1 MRLRRPEIARAFVDQ
16 ADKHGID
23 HAVKELAA
31 LMLEDRIHEQIEEI
45 ILDIA
50 EVYRD
55 KHGVI
60 EADVKTA
67 FKLSTELKK
76 QLVARVKDSTG
87 AKKVILHEEVDT
99 SLLAGVV
106 LSAPD
111 MELDLS
117 LKTKLAKLRA

>member
-1 MRLRRPEIARAFVDQ
+1 MKLHRPAIAKAFVAQ

-23 HAVKELAA
+23 QAVKELAA

-50 EVYRD
+50 EVYRTE
-55 KHGVI
+55 HGVI
-60 EADVKTA
+60 EADVTSA
-67 FKLSTELKK
+67 FKLSADLKK
-76 QLVARVKDSTG
+76 KLIERVKESTG
-87 AKKVILHEEVDT
+87 AKKVILHESIDP

-117 LKTKLAKLRA
+117 LKTKLAKLKA